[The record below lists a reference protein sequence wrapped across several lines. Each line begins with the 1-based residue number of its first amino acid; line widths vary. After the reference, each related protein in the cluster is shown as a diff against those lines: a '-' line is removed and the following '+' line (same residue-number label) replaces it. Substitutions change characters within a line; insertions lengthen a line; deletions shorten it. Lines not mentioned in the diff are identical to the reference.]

1 MTTDSLKYTSLKYTL
16 DDFNSMIFNGFNYE
30 LPTDILNM
38 ISEIALEVGSPNYV
52 KTPIFKKKDNP
63 MKIELQVNNSNSNN
77 NKKRRCNKNMEVFN
91 DNEWET
97 MRSFQTTKIEVKVGL
112 DSEIDLIRSYLNKIT
127 DKNYKETTNNIII
140 VIEKMIE
147 NNITSDEM
155 IKVSSTI
162 FEIASTNRFYS
173 KIYAELYSELIKKY
187 EIMKETF
194 EKSFF
199 TFIDLFNVIEYVDP
213 LVDYNSF
220 CRINKDNEKRK
231 SLAAFFMNLMN
242 NKIIDKQQIIL
253 ITRNLLNQLYNYISE
268 ENKKN
273 EVDELAENVFLL
285 YKKDLY
291 TNNSEYNY
299 EKIDGLTIIEIIE
312 KVSHSK
318 VKDYKSLTNKTI
330 FKFMDIVEM

>member
-1 MTTDSLKYTSLKYTL
+1 MTTDSLKYTL

-30 LPTDILNM
+30 LPNDVLNT

-52 KTPIFKKKDNP
+52 KTPIFKKKENP
-63 MKIELQVNNSNSNN
+63 IKMEPLLNNVNNNR
-77 NKKRRCNKNMEVFN
+77 KRRGNKNMEIIN
-91 DNEWET
+91 DNDWELV
-97 MRSFQTTKIEVKVGL
+97 RSFQATKIEAKVGL
-112 DSEIDLIRSYLNKIT
+112 DSEIDIIRSYLNKIT
-127 DKNYKETTNNIII
+127 DKNYKETANHIIT

-147 NNITSDEM
+147 NNITTDEL

-187 EIMKETF
+187 DSMRETF
-194 EKSFF
+194 EKSLN
-199 TFIDLFNVIEYVDP
+199 TFIELFNVIEYIDP
-213 LVDYNSF
+213 SVDYNSF

-231 SLAAFFMNLMN
+231 SLAAFFMNLMDN
-242 NKIIDKQQIIL
+242 NIIEKEQIIL

-273 EVDELAENVFLL
+273 EVDELAENVSLL
-285 YKKDLY
+285 YRKELY
-291 TNNSEYNY
+291 IINYESNSKY
-299 EKIDGLTIIEIIE
+299 EKIDGFTILEMIE
-312 KVSHSK
+312 KLAHSK

-330 FKFMDIVEM
+330 FKFMDMVEM

>member
-63 MKIELQVNNSNSNN
+63 MKIESQVNNNNN
-77 NKKRRCNKNMEVFN
+77 NKKRRCNKNMELLN
-91 DNEWET
+91 DNDWET

-242 NKIIDKQQIIL
+242 NKIIDKHQIIL

-291 TNNSEYNY
+291 KNNSDYNY
-299 EKIDGLTIIEIIE
+299 EKIDGLTVIEIIE
-312 KVSHSK
+312 KISHSK

-330 FKFMDIVEM
+330 FKFMDMIEM

>member
-1 MTTDSLKYTSLKYTL
+1 MTTDSLKYTLN
-16 DDFNSMIFNGFNYE
+16 DFNNMIFNGFNYE
-30 LPTDILNM
+30 LPTDILNI

-52 KTPIFKKKDNP
+52 KTPIFKKKDNS
-63 MKIELQVNNSNSNN
+63 MKIEPVSINN
-77 NKKRRCNKNMEVFN
+77 NKKKRSNKNTEVFN
-91 DNEWET
+91 DSDWKT
-97 MRSFQTTKIEVKVGL
+97 ITSFQATKIEEKVGL

-127 DKNYKETTNNIII
+127 DKNYKETTNNIIM

-155 IKVSSTI
+155 IKVSSTV

-187 EIMKETF
+187 EIMREIF
-194 EKSFF
+194 EKSLN
-199 TFIDLFNVIEYVDP
+199 TFIELFNVIEYVDP
-213 LVDYNSF
+213 SVDYNSF
-220 CRINKDNEKRK
+220 CRINKNNEKRK
-231 SLAAFFMNLMN
+231 SLAAFFMNLMD
-242 NKIIDKQQIIL
+242 NKIIDKEHIIL
-253 ITRNLLNQLYNYISE
+253 ITINLLNQLYNYISE

-291 TNNSEYNY
+291 KNNSDYNY
-299 EKIDGLTIIEIIE
+299 EKIDGLTVIEIIE
-312 KVSHSK
+312 KISHSK

-330 FKFMDIVEM
+330 FKFMDMIEM

>member
-1 MTTDSLKYTSLKYTL
+1 MTTDSLKYTLN
-16 DDFNSMIFNGFNYE
+16 DFNNMIFNGFNYE
-30 LPTDILNM
+30 LPTDILNI

-52 KTPIFKKKDNP
+52 KTPIFKKKDNS
-63 MKIELQVNNSNSNN
+63 MNIEPVSINN
-77 NKKRRCNKNMEVFN
+77 NKKKRSNKNTEVFN
-91 DNEWET
+91 DSDWKT
-97 MRSFQTTKIEVKVGL
+97 ISSFQATKIEEKVGL

-127 DKNYKETTNNIII
+127 DKNYKETTNNIIM

-155 IKVSSTI
+155 IKVSSTV

-187 EIMKETF
+187 EIMREIF
-194 EKSFF
+194 EKSLN
-199 TFIDLFNVIEYVDP
+199 TFIELFNVIEYVDP
-213 LVDYNSF
+213 SVDYNSF
-220 CRINKDNEKRK
+220 CRINKNNEKRK
-231 SLAAFFMNLMN
+231 SLAAFFMNLMD
-242 NKIIDKQQIIL
+242 NKIIDKEHIIL
-253 ITRNLLNQLYNYISE
+253 ITINLLNQLYNYISE

-291 TNNSEYNY
+291 KNNSDYNY
-299 EKIDGLTIIEIIE
+299 EKIDGLTVIEIIE
-312 KVSHSK
+312 KISHSK

-330 FKFMDIVEM
+330 FKFMDMIEM

>member
-1 MTTDSLKYTSLKYTL
+1 MTTDSLKYTL

-30 LPTDILNM
+30 LPNDVLNT

-52 KTPIFKKKDNP
+52 KTPIFKKKENP
-63 MKIELQVNNSNSNN
+63 IKMEPLLINVNNNR
-77 NKKRRCNKNMEVFN
+77 KRRGNKNMEIIN
-91 DNEWET
+91 DNDWELV
-97 MRSFQTTKIEVKVGL
+97 RSFQATKIEAKVGL
-112 DSEIDLIRSYLNKIT
+112 DSEIDIIRSYLNKIT
-127 DKNYKETTNNIII
+127 DKNYKETANHIIT

-147 NNITSDEM
+147 NNITTDEL

-187 EIMKETF
+187 DSMRETF
-194 EKSFF
+194 EKSLN
-199 TFIDLFNVIEYVDP
+199 TFIELFNVIEYIDP
-213 LVDYNSF
+213 SVDYNSF

-231 SLAAFFMNLMN
+231 SLAAFFMNLMDN
-242 NKIIDKQQIIL
+242 NIIEKEQIIL

-273 EVDELAENVFLL
+273 EVDELAENVSLL
-285 YKKDLY
+285 YRKELY
-291 TNNSEYNY
+291 IINYESNSKY
-299 EKIDGLTIIEIIE
+299 EKIDGFTILEMIE
-312 KVSHSK
+312 KLAHSK

-330 FKFMDIVEM
+330 FKFMDMVEM